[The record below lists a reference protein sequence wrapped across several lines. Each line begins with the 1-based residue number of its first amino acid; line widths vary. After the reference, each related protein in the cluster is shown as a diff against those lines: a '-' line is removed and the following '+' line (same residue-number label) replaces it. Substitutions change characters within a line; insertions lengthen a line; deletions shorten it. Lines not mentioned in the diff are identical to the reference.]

1 MTNAG
6 LAPEGHGDL
15 IVSRR
20 RFLGEVGAGMLFASL
35 GADVLGGLGL
45 PLARL
50 DGDDDRLDFGP
61 LEPLVRLMQDTPAD
75 KILAACV
82 EKLKSGTTLDSL
94 VAAAALANARTFAG
108 EDYTGWHC
116 EMALMPARFMASK
129 MPDKRLAALP
139 VLKVI
144 HRNTTRMQE
153 KGGHEKEVLRRAP
166 AGTLMKGGLDPA
178 PMLAAERSGDVAG
191 AEAAFADLVASTPDR
206 PWDACNM
213 MQPLVRDTL
222 DVHQVV
228 LAWRAYDLISV
239 AGKEHA
245 HTLLRQSLRLCVA
258 NEGRRVR
265 DGGAVPEIRDLL
277 PKLIEEHRLQM
288 GPGGGGKDASDA
300 DVEALARTIF
310 SGTREEA
317 ARAVAPTFAKFG
329 VYQSPNDPKPEFLSL
344 FADEAISLAAIRLL
358 LHDPGQT
365 KESTGKPVGS
375 VHGASVGVHASDAAH
390 AWRHLSRLGCPTI
403 AANLIAGAWHT
414 AGQSGHMDK
423 AKPMHAAARDR
434 AAAVAAKDLPGA
446 IDESIRGRDQLAA
459 AALVE
464 RFGQLGLAPE
474 PLVEKLLGFS
484 VDADG
489 ALHHEKFF
497 ATAMEGFTKA
507 RPAFRFEYL
516 TGLARV
522 LASGYG
528 FEAPGLKE
536 ARERLL
542 A

>member
-1 MTNAG
+1 MTEIG
-6 LAPEGHGDL
+6 FFT
-15 IVSRR
+15 RR
-20 RFLGEVGAGMLFASL
+20 RFLEEVGAGMLFASL
-35 GADVLGGLGL
+35 GTDVLRGLGR
-45 PLARL
+45 PLACL
-50 DGDDDRLDFGP
+50 DRDDDRLDFGP
-61 LEPLVRLMQDTPAD
+61 LEPLARLMQDTPAD
-75 KILAACV
+75 KIVAACV
-82 EKLKSGTTLDSL
+82 EKLKSGTTLDTLIGAS
-94 VAAAALANARTFAG
+94 ALANARTFGG
-108 EDYTGWHC
+108 EDYTGYHC
-116 EMALMPARFMASK
+116 EMALMPARLMASK

-144 HRNTTRMQE
+144 HRNTAHMQE
-153 KGGHEKEVLRRAP
+153 KGGHEKEVLRRPP
-166 AGTLMKGGLDPA
+166 AGTPMKEGQSLDRGPL
-178 PMLAAERSGDVAG
+178 LAAERKGDVAA
-191 AEAAFADLVASTPDR
+191 AEAAFANILASGPDPQLVAIEF
-206 PWDACNM
+206 

-245 HTLLRQSLRLCVA
+245 HTLLRQSLRHCVA

-265 DGGAVPEIRDLL
+265 DGGPVPEIRDLL
-277 PKLIEEHRLQM
+277 PRLIEEHRLQH
-288 GPGGGGKDASDA
+288 GPGGGGKEPSDTE
-300 DVEALARTIF
+300 VEGLARTIF

-317 ARAVAPTFAKFG
+317 ARAAAPAI
-329 VYQSPNDPKPEFLSL
+329 QSITSM
-344 FADEAISLAAIRLL
+344 AVGEAISLAAVRLL

-365 KESTGKPVGS
+365 KESVGKPVGT
-375 VHGASVGVHASDAAH
+375 VHGASVGVHASDAAD
-390 AWRHLSRLGCPTI
+390 AWNNLARVGNCRTI
-403 AANLIAGAWHT
+403 AANLITGAWHT

-423 AKPMHAAARDR
+423 EKPMHAAARDR

-446 IDESIRGRDQLAA
+446 IEESIRGRDQLAA

-464 RFGQLGLAPE
+464 RWGKLGVEPAP
-474 PLVEKLLGFS
+474 LIEKLLAHA
-484 VDADG
+484 VEHDG

-497 ATAMEGFTKA
+497 ATAIEGFTKS

-516 TGLARV
+516 AGLARV

-528 FEAPGLKE
+528 FEARGLKE